1 MILTSATKVAK
12 TTNLSIMHNRQLYHA
27 YLLGILI
34 QLRITELGNNA
45 FYSPGGM
52 FSLTMYVH

>member
-1 MILTSATKVAK
+1 MILTNATKVAK

-34 QLRITELGNNA
+34 QLRIAELGNHA
-45 FYSPGGM
+45 FYSPGEM
-52 FSLTMYVH
+52 FSSTMYVH